1 MLVRKISYSDLPF
14 FLSKNS
20 FTDDFNLTKN
30 LNAIKQ
36 SVKNLISTNYGERKF
51 NYKLGGNIYDKLF
64 ENYSYEVVSELQNSI
79 GGTIQE
85 YESRIELT
93 QIIVLNTGENE
104 LSVVVRYFI
113 PLFEVKDEIVVKLA
127 RTR

>member
-20 FTDDFNLTKN
+20 FTEDFNLTKN

-36 SVKNLISTNYGERKF
+36 SVKNLILTNYGERKF
-51 NYKLGGNIYDKLF
+51 NYRLGGNIYDKLF
-64 ENYSYEVVSELQNSI
+64 ENYSYEVVSQLQTSI

-93 QIIVLNTGENE
+93 QILVLNTSENE

-113 PLFEVKDEIVVKLA
+113 PFFEVKDELVVKLA

>member
-1 MLVRKISYSDLPF
+1 MLVSKVSYSDLPF

-20 FTDDFNLTKN
+20 FTSDLNLVKN

-36 SVKNLISTNYGERKF
+36 SVKNLILTNYGERSF
-51 NYKLGGNIYDKLF
+51 NYRLGGNIYEKMF
-64 ENYSYEVVSELQNSI
+64 ENYSYELVSDLQNSI
-79 GGTIQE
+79 GGTVQE

-93 QIIVLNTGENE
+93 QILVLNTGANE
-104 LSVVVRYFI
+104 ISVVVRYFI
-113 PLFEVKDEIVVKLA
+113 PFLEVNDEITVKLA